1 MAPAETREPNRTF
14 LFYCPYD
21 KRVTRHGRRGKDLKM
36 ICLDCG
42 RGVDSTEPTPAR
54 PATSR
59 LPPESASRGGSDV
72 AGLTVSEPHPAPAES
87 VRQGETRA
95 AVERVARRTI
105 RYADGAQPGSRERL
119 LRQPVADFTGERGR
133 QRTGSRSRFSIPL
146 PRALLALGGFL
157 VMLAIASV
165 VGSFGGEQEGAP
177 AFAPEAGAPGLVGH
191 VANTEGIGVFVRRS
205 PEVDDRLEYA
215 IPEGSPVRVLGPE
228 IWANGLPWRQVED
241 ASGVRGWVPA
251 RYVRVEAAAP
261 PS

>member
-14 LFYCPYD
+14 LLYCPYD

-42 RGVDSTEPTPAR
+42 RGVDSSEPTPSR

-59 LPPESASRGGSDV
+59 LPPESAPTDGGDF
-72 AGLTVSEPHPAPAES
+72 AGLTVSEPHPAPARS
-87 VRQGETRA
+87 VRQRETRA
-95 AVERVARRTI
+95 ALERVARRTT
-105 RYADGAQPGSRERL
+105 RYGDGAQPGSRERL
-119 LRQPVADFTGERGR
+119 LRQPVADFTGEGK
-133 QRTGSRSRFSIPL
+133 QRTGSRSRFSIPF

-157 VMLAIASV
+157 LVLAVASV
-165 VGSFGGEQEGAP
+165 VGNFGNEEDGAP
-177 AFAPEAGAPGLVGH
+177 ALAPGAGAPGLVGH

-205 PEVDDRLEYA
+205 PEIEDRLEHA
-215 IPEGSPVRVLGPE
+215 IPEGSAVRVLGPE
-228 IWANGLPWRQVED
+228 TWVNGLSWRQVED

-261 PS
+261 SS